1 MFSGLISDSMALG
14 HVWLGLPGGR
24 FQSGGGWRITAAT
37 VVCISSTE
45 CHVLPNNLT
54 RRFPLPCSKAGDTI
68 ASSNGRGDFS
78 LTRQS

>member
-1 MFSGLISDSMALG
+1 MFSGLISDSMALS
-14 HVWLGLPGGR
+14 HVWLGRLEVVSSLVEVGNC
-24 FQSGGGWRITAAT
+24 ALM
-37 VVCISSTE
+37 VCISSTE

-54 RRFPLPCSKAGDTI
+54 RRFPLRCSKAGDTI

>member
-1 MFSGLISDSMALG
+1 MFSGLISDSTALS

-24 FQSGGGWRITAAT
+24 FQSGGGWRISALM
-37 VVCISSTE
+37 VCISSTE
-45 CHVLPNNLT
+45 CQVLPNNLK